1 MFNDAKKLLGE
12 LESLK
17 STCSLDPVVAS
28 HFKKIER
35 LLRAA
40 AQREFFLGEILDR
53 ILIGVLIVDDTGKPF
68 ITNQFADQLMSEK
81 QGLTLAPDG
90 LRADSARDTR
100 ELRKQIRAALSK
112 NENGSSG
119 SAEIVA
125 LERTGNAWP
134 LLAWAV
140 PLERT
145 LTLEDEQ
152 ISIAAVF
159 VADPNRD
166 LAINPKHLTG
176 LCGLTR
182 VQAHITSE
190 LLRGDRLDEIAATIG
205 ISTNTARGHLKQTFS
220 KTYTDRQLGLYRFF
234 DALFGVVRTD

>member
-1 MFNDAKKLLGE
+1 MYNDAKKLLGE

-28 HFKKIER
+28 HFNRIET
-35 LLRAA
+35 LLRAT

-53 ILIGVLIVDDTGKPF
+53 ILIGVLIVDGKGKPF
-68 ITNQFADQLMSEK
+68 ITNQFADQLMSKE
-81 QGLTLAPDG
+81 QGLTLARDG

-100 ELRKQIRAALSK
+100 ELRKRIRAALSK
-112 NENGSSG
+112 DGNESDGG
-119 SAEIVA
+119 TEVFA
-125 LERTGNAWP
+125 LERAGYSWP
-134 LLAWAV
+134 LLVWAV

-145 LTLEDEQ
+145 LTFEDEET
-152 ISIAAVF
+152 STAAVF

-166 LAINPKHLTG
+166 LTIDPEYLAG

-205 ISTNTARGHLKQTFS
+205 ISTNTARGHLKQAFS
-220 KTYTDRQLGLYRFF
+220 KTYTGRQLELYRFF
-234 DALFGVVRTD
+234 DSLFGMVRTD